1 MTPLLLTTFVLALT
15 KGATLLFGAVLTGLS
30 WRAYRRTADP
40 ALRALAF
47 GIGLVTVG
55 AILGGALHRVFA
67 LRLVVAVDVQSVF
80 TVTGFAV
87 LTCSLYASEPAEP
100 SESTSS
106 VA

>member
-1 MTPLLLTTFVLALT
+1 VLPTTIVLALT

-55 AILGGALHRVFA
+55 AILGGVLHRVFA
-67 LRLVVAVDVQSVF
+67 LRLVVAVSVQSVF
-80 TVTGFAV
+80 TATGFAV
-87 LTCSLYASEPAEP
+87 LTHSLYASDPVES
-100 SESTSS
+100 SESSRTT
-106 VA
+106 V